1 MAAQQQPSAETE
13 ETKPDVKPRR
23 LATSYLG
30 PPGLLQRIGSDFE
43 DVRSHLVSFRQ
54 MSSRAT

>member
-1 MAAQQQPSAETE
+1 MAAQQQQSSEEA

-30 PPGLLQRIGSDFE
+30 PLGLLRMIGSGDE
-43 DVRSHLVSFRQ
+43 EHIITRISARDGSTAGL
-54 MSSRAT
+54 